1 MKFKV
6 SFLSVIRFISLVF
19 MTCMVFS
26 ASVMAESAGD
36 LAKSANKSIR
46 NAERAMYER
55 KIDQSVKLLEEA
67 RVTLD
72 ALKTSDSNFAQL
84 KSLEIKYERTKKMV
98 DKKLGSTQVNQSAS
112 SSSPPPS
119 TKISSGEK
127 LPSGVSKRL
136 RDIIRE
142 FTSCST
148 VVGKKFL
155 ILPLR
160 ANNLG
165 QKHQFCRQST

>member
-1 MKFKV
+1 
-6 SFLSVIRFISLVF
+6 
-19 MTCMVFS
+19 MVFS

-112 SSSPPPS
+112 SSSPPQVQKYPPV
-119 TKISSGEK
+119 K
-127 LPSGVSKRL
+127 
-136 RDIIRE
+136 
-142 FTSCST
+142 SC
-148 VVGKKFL
+148 
-155 ILPLR
+155 
-160 ANNLG
+160 
-165 QKHQFCRQST
+165 HQGFPNG